1 MFVDPNK
8 VATETGHTHS
18 TIRWKKG
25 SIDSMIGIV
34 YIITLED
41 SSYNDFTIGGNGGSE
56 MGFVTLWKFWFYESV
71 KRVKMIGYFW
81 R

>member
-1 MFVDPNK
+1 MYIHDTMIFITFFTMRLSETYGQIMIVDPNK

-41 SSYNDFTIGGNGGSE
+41 SSYNDFTIGGNGGS
-56 MGFVTLWKFWFYESV
+56 
-71 KRVKMIGYFW
+71 
-81 R
+81 

>member
-1 MFVDPNK
+1 MRLSETYGQIMIVDPNK

-34 YIITLED
+34 YIITLKD
-41 SSYNDFTIGGNGGSE
+41 FSYYNDFTLLALISLPVCKLIDDCEN
-56 MGFVTLWKFWFYESV
+56 
-71 KRVKMIGYFW
+71 
-81 R
+81 